1 MLDKLL
7 SSLQGIPAYSILI
20 SAVVVIFIAVSVLVM
35 FGTARQEKEIEQLRW
50 EKVSAHMALYDTS
63 RRVVI
68 PLEADEIL
76 IGRHGAADIRFTDMS
91 VSRYHAVLYV
101 SNGVWSIMDLDSKSG
116 TFVNGRRIP
125 FAGQTQRYGRDSV
138 WNKIGDN
145 PAAKEETECIKT
157 DSLMENAPQL
167 SC

>member
-1 MLDKLL
+1 MFDKLL

-116 TFVNGRRIP
+116 TFVNGRIRSQVKLKDMDEIR
-125 FAGQTQRYGRDSV
+125 FGTKSVIIRQRRRKQNV
-138 WNKIGDN
+138 
-145 PAAKEETECIKT
+145 
-157 DSLMENAPQL
+157 
-167 SC
+167 